1 MNIFHLLTA
10 QMQGMQLPLFAVS
23 LTAIPRANTPV
34 LLMMH
39 WHGFRKTIMPKLPE
53 IKPILQ
59 PIPGSALQINQ
70 LWHQSEVLE
79 EAVLDAAWQLGA
91 WDVKR
96 EEHRACNTIGA
107 SVQEAEECK
116 QAFGVYEHHTDFT
129 PLLAEAPD
137 QEDMLHLGAKVG
149 FVRWL
154 FRPVNGGLW
163 QDTAD
168 DDTLL
173 ADGRRE
179 PPCPIK
185 PQALKGGKLSHTD
198 YRLGKVNRIILL

>member
-1 MNIFHLLTA
+1 MDIFQTLSA
-10 QMQGMQLPLFAVS
+10 QMQGMKLPLFAVS

-39 WHGFRKTIMPKLPE
+39 WHGFRKTIIPELPE
-53 IKPILQ
+53 LKHIIQ
-59 PIPGSALQINQ
+59 PVPGSALQINQ
-70 LWHQSEVLE
+70 DWQQSETLE
-79 EAVLDAAWQLGA
+79 QAVLDAAWQLGA

-107 SVQEAEECK
+107 STQEAEECK
-116 QAFGVYEHHTDFT
+116 QAFGIYDQQAEFL

-137 QEDMLHLGAKVG
+137 QVEMLDLGAKVG
-149 FVRWL
+149 FVRWV
-154 FRPVNGGLW
+154 FRPVSGGLW
-163 QDTAD
+163 QQTAD

-173 ADGRRE
+173 EGGCRQ

-185 PQALKGGKLSHTD
+185 PQALKGGKLSLTD

>member
-1 MNIFHLLTA
+1 MDILHTVSA
-10 QMQGMQLPLFAVS
+10 QMQGMKLPLFAVS
-23 LTAIPRANTPV
+23 LTAIPRANTPL

-39 WHGFRKTIMPKLPE
+39 WHGFRKTIIPELPE

-59 PIPGSALQINQ
+59 PVPGSALQINQ
-70 LWHQSEVLE
+70 DWRQSETIE

-107 SVQEAEECK
+107 SIQEAEECK
-116 QAFGVYEHHTDFT
+116 QAFGIYDQQAEFL
-129 PLLAEAPD
+129 PLLAEVPD
-137 QEDMLHLGAKVG
+137 QEEMLHLGAKVG

-173 ADGRRE
+173 DDGRRQ

>member
-1 MNIFHLLTA
+1 MDILQTLSA
-10 QMQGMQLPLFAVS
+10 QMQGMKLPLFAVS

-39 WHGFRKTIMPKLPE
+39 WHGFRKTLIPELPE
-53 IKPILQ
+53 IKPFLQ
-59 PIPGSALQINQ
+59 PVPGSALQINQ
-70 LWHQSEVLE
+70 DWRQSETLE
-79 EAVLDAAWQLGA
+79 QAVLDAAWQLGA

-96 EEHRACNTIGA
+96 EEHRACSTIGA
-107 SVQEAEECK
+107 STQEAEECK
-116 QAFGVYEHHTDFT
+116 QAFGIYDQQAEFL

-137 QEDMLHLGAKVG
+137 QEALLHLGAKVG

-173 ADGRRE
+173 DDGRRE
-179 PPCPIK
+179 PPCPVK
-185 PQALKGGKLSHTD
+185 PQALKGGKVAHTD
-198 YRLGKVNRIILL
+198 YKLGKVNRIILL